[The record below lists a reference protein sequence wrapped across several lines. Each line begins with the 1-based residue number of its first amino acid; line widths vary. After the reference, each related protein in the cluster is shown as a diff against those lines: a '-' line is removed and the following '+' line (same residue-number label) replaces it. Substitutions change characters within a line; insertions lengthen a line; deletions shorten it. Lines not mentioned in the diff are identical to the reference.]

1 MTDEWSGGSALM
13 NPLFN
18 LIPIFVAL
26 ASIALCWWAL
36 QGFKFERFVTYPGSP
51 QAKVL
56 HLVLAVILGHQFARF
71 ILDYVSWATVFRWN
85 F

>member
-1 MTDEWSGGSALM
+1 MWTDSWSGSTQID
-13 NPLFN
+13 PFVS
-18 LIPIFVAL
+18 LIPVFVAV

-36 QGFKFERFVTYPGSP
+36 QGFKFERFVHYPGSP

-56 HLVLAVILGHQFARF
+56 HLVLSVILGYQFARF
-71 ILDYVSWATVFRWN
+71 ILDYVSWATGFRWM